1 MMKTK
6 KLTAVLLV
14 TGLMGI
20 SGCGAVDDIQKQASE
35 QMEWAD
41 EHNARDNGMSA
52 TEAFE
57 KEFGDLSSSEDENV
71 LLVKNGTNS
80 NYPTVTYGEAF
91 DEFFENP
98 SWRYFTGTQ
107 DGPDDDGDGEPDYT
121 KDDVDVIEFT
131 GKCMYSDVK
140 VKALIQF
147 TLDKDAGTF
156 DIAYLSFNEV
166 PQSTLVLSGLLSS
179 VFESYLEEHVY
190 PEGMNYYKDEMNPM
204 TVAGNYGGA
213 LGQSAA
219 DISIYSSPEDTKIGN
234 ATIYLDSEIEDF
246 GGNEYSGELTKLD
259 SNVYSL
265 ENSDNQTILLAMNY
279 DEDNDTISFELWIDN
294 KLVENYY
301 MLEHYES

>member
-71 LLVKNGTNS
+71 LMVKNGTNS

-121 KDDVDVIEFT
+121 KDDVDVIEFA

>member
-57 KEFGDLSSSEDENV
+57 KEFGDLLSSEDENV
-71 LLVKNGTNS
+71 LMVKNGTNS

>member
-1 MMKTK
+1 MKKCK
-6 KLTAVLLV
+6 KVIAVALIGMLE
-14 TGLMGI
+14 I

-57 KEFGDLSSSEDENV
+57 KEFGNLSSSEDENV
-71 LLVKNGTNS
+71 LMVKNGTNS
-80 NYPTVTYGEAF
+80 NYPAVTYGEAF

-166 PQSTLVLSGLLSS
+166 PQSTLVLSGLLST

-190 PEGMNYYKDEMNPM
+190 PEGMNCYKNELDPM
-204 TVAGNYGGA
+204 SVAGSYGGA
-213 LGQSAA
+213 LGQSTATVN
-219 DISIYSSPEDTKIGN
+219 IYSSPEDTKIGN
-234 ATIYLDSEIEDF
+234 ATIYLDSEIEKY
-246 GGNEYSGELTKLD
+246 GGNEYSGELTKLG

-265 ENSDNQTILLAMNY
+265 ENDDQTILLAMKY
-279 DEDNDTISFELWIDN
+279 DEDNDMIYFELWIGDV
-294 KLVENYY
+294 LAENYY